1 MVEPHLK
8 HLVLIMCQHHAGNLI
23 SVTENNHVSVEMV
36 GVRLL
41 PSRTRLPNSAHASIR
56 WPTALR
62 VCSFASSFLSWLCV
76 VPFLWFAICRTTTL
90 ARAEDWVTDVPLL
103 TSSVIWRQDLT
114 SIPAQLSRA
123 AGSVLEMLSLF
134 TLRHTCGIVFT
145 PPLQSSSAGRTGW
158 RKAVLG
164 VGRLGCSLALPA
176 LCFLTCYEA
185 RYRFSSLESNRHW
198 VTSVL
203 VTLII

>member
-145 PPLQSSSAGRTGW
+145 PPSAKLQCWEDRMTESCAGGWETGVFPSSASTMLSYMLWG
-158 RKAVLG
+158 
-164 VGRLGCSLALPA
+164 SL
-176 LCFLTCYEA
+176 
-185 RYRFSSLESNRHW
+185 
-198 VTSVL
+198 
-203 VTLII
+203 

>member
-1 MVEPHLK
+1 MSWKWNRRAKGDVREYGVMVEPHLK
-8 HLVLIMCQHHAGNLI
+8 HLVLIMCQHHAGNVI

-41 PSRTRLPNSAHASIR
+41 PSWTRLPHSAHASLR

-62 VCSFASSFLSWLCV
+62 VCSFASSSLSWLCV

-134 TLRHTCGIVFT
+134 TLRHTCGVVFT
-145 PPLQSSSAGRTGW
+145 LLC
-158 RKAVLG
+158 KAPVPGGQDDGKLCWGLG
-164 VGRLGCSLALPA
+164 DWGVP
-176 LCFLTCYEA
+176 
-185 RYRFSSLESNRHW
+185 
-198 VTSVL
+198 
-203 VTLII
+203 